1 MHYPWPSLANKELMF
16 YDRDTIWLFQEMIS
30 MDTPGINHVILTVS
44 DLARARAFYGDLLGF
59 EIQDIPPEYGSLA
72 YFMAGSASIWLI
84 QHNRTPPGDRFSEF
98 RVGLDHVAFT
108 APNKEALYELA
119 DKLVKAGVDTQG
131 VEVFQNRWLYC
142 TFRDPDNIQL
152 EYWLDEPIEGSQAG

>member
-1 MHYPWPSLANKELMF
+1 MF
-16 YDRDTIWLFQEMIS
+16 YYKNIASRFQETNGMN
-30 MDTPGINHVILTVS
+30 TPGINHLILTVS

-59 EIQDIPPEYGSLA
+59 EIQEIPPEYGNLA
-72 YFMAGSASIWLI
+72 YFMVGGASIWLV

-108 APNKEALYELA
+108 APSKEALYELA
-119 DKLVKAGVDTQG
+119 DRLLKAGVDTQG

-152 EYWLDEPIEGSQAG
+152 EYWLDEPIEGNQAG